1 MPIKT
6 GSIYRFSPVD
16 RNTEILWYCLQLDT
30 KAIDPSKEIVV
41 VTSIHTNTSAPLAPK
56 VVFYTS
62 LATGNHDF
70 LSMDMF
76 TTTFT
81 QVEKQHG

>member
-16 RNTEILWYCLQLDT
+16 RNAEILWYCLQLDA
-30 KAIDPSKEIVV
+30 KAIDSSKEIVV
-41 VTSIHTNTSAPLAPK
+41 VTSIHTNANLAIK

-70 LSMDMF
+70 LSEDMF
-76 TTTFT
+76 TTTFA
-81 QVEKQHG
+81 QVENQHG